1 VAYDK
6 AYYDANK
13 ERISAYNKARYA
25 AKDWVRDERRGYI
38 HAAQARRAW
47 LIRLFRSGGCVDCG
61 EQDHVVLEFD
71 HVHGKKRNEVS
82 QMSVK
87 AASLN
92 DLIKEVNKCE
102 VRCANCHARAT
113 HRRRT
118 GS

>member
-1 VAYDK
+1 MTYDK

-13 ERISAYNKARYA
+13 ERITAYQRARYA
-25 AKDWVRDERRGYI
+25 AREDVREIVRSHTRQAGTRRDF
-38 HAAQARRAW
+38 
-47 LIRLFRSGGCVDCG
+47 LIRLFRAGGCVDCG

-71 HVHGKKRNEVS
+71 HVYGKKRNEVS
-82 QMSVK
+82 QMGVK
-87 AASLN
+87 AASLS